1 MPHGPEEQPRS
12 QALARALLE
21 GLDAVGLGA
30 ALLSTSGHV
39 VRANDQALRHV
50 GGQITL
56 VHGRLAVQD
65 RNAAEALRQFLRTV
79 QDDPLEAAEREHL
92 LRLPRD
98 GQRPLVARAFS
109 VPPPLRGL
117 LEGAAALVVLL
128 DPDEH
133 PCPTATA
140 LQKTFGLSRGEALIA
155 LHLIRGDSLREIAA
169 ARDVS
174 IGTVRVQLKAIF
186 AKTQTSRQSELVWLL
201 ARLAIL
207 APSPS
212 DTIRLTTDE
221 GCSGA
226 DRG

>member
-1 MPHGPEEQPRS
+1 MPHGPEKQLFG
-12 QALARALLE
+12 QALARPLLE
-21 GLDAVGLGA
+21 ALDAVGFGA
-30 ALLSTSGHV
+30 VLLSTSGHV
-39 VRANDQALRHV
+39 IQANDEALRHV

-56 VHGRLAVQD
+56 VHGRLALQD

-79 QDDPLEAAEREHL
+79 QDDPLEAARREHL

-98 GQRPLVARAFS
+98 GQRPLVARAFP
-109 VPPPLRGL
+109 VLPPLRGL

-128 DPDEH
+128 NPDEH

-140 LQKTFGLSRGEALIA
+140 LQKTFGLSRGEVLVA

-201 ARLAIL
+201 ARLATL
-207 APSPS
+207 APSLS
-212 DTIRLTTDE
+212 DTVRLTTDE